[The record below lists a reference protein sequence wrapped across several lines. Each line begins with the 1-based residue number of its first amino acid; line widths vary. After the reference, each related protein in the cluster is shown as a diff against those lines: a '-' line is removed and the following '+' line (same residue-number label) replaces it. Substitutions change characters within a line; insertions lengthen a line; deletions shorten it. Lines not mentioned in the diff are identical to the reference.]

1 MSYRRPLSSPT
12 KIGAQ
17 RPISALER
25 AQAFLRGERLPPSP
39 RTPTKYADVRSSS
52 DDLDSDDKSEN
63 DSDHELQQFLDTLA
77 KKKIDTPTSRIST
90 PQPVKRPASSY
101 LKQSIATPAPE
112 NAPLSPALSATPSG
126 KSSASN
132 RNRPSSALMRMQS
145 FRKMEPAGKAK
156 VIQRE
161 SESESDSDV
170 GSDFEKF
177 MKKGRN
183 SSTGESKDLEEEDEA
198 EKMSEISPLAK
209 QIVQD
214 ARPSPVPT
222 SPHKQ
227 INSLPKAPVHSNS
240 TTSSTSLSSTTT
252 NSSSHLKTQGFQT
265 NSAHPRSPRPSSE
278 NSNKGGNFESDSSS
292 AIESD
297 FDAFLLRKEDVR
309 KGDAGGKGD
318 KANPNLAYTKEKVGE
333 KRKENHGNMGETK
346 VEDLEAMNI
355 HTLEDQRPSVSAP
368 RPTAELEAQAA
379 AENQRAGPQLTV
391 KTTHAPPPPSQ
402 NVQSEV
408 PGPHI
413 PAAPQMHPYTIS
425 PQPTLPTA
433 YPPPFPSPTAYA
445 QPPYQP
451 PYQPPLTVPY
461 PPFYP
466 YYPPPYAWTS
476 APQCTEQHACR
487 CSHEIRNVLADERD
501 EREEG
506 QEGRRRR
513 RRRGRRRAKWRDGSE
528 QEIDTPSR
536 TERYTSRPPTVHIG
550 ESGLAEQYPLPTHHP
565 ALQTLHALIK
575 THLTY
580 IQNFVAASF
589 DMAAAESAS
598 YRCRKYTTL
607 EETKKFLKQ
616 RAKAPLTMDEAR
628 KLVEE
633 EERM

>member
-12 KIGAQ
+12 KSGAQ
-17 RPISALER
+17 RPVSALER

-39 RTPTKYADVRSSS
+39 RTPTKWTKNADVRSSS
-52 DDLDSDDKSEN
+52 DDVDSDEKSEN

-77 KKKIDTPTSRIST
+77 KKKPDTPTSRIST

-101 LKQSIATPAPE
+101 LKQSRATSAPE
-112 NAPLSPALSATPSG
+112 NAPSSPALSATSSRQ
-126 KSSASN
+126 SSASN

-145 FRKMEPAGKAK
+145 FRKMEPAGNAK
-156 VIQRE
+156 VIQSE

-177 MKKGRN
+177 MKKGAR
-183 SSTGESKDLEEEDEA
+183 SSMRESKDLEEEDEV

-214 ARPSPVPT
+214 AGPSAVPT
-222 SPHKQ
+222 SSHKQ
-227 INSLPKAPVHSNS
+227 MDSLPKTPVRSNS

-252 NSSSHLKTQGFQT
+252 NSSSLPKTQGLQS
-265 NSAHPRSPRPSSE
+265 NSVHPPYSKRSSE
-278 NSNKGGNFESDSSS
+278 NSSKGGNFESDSSS

-297 FDAFLLRKEDVR
+297 FDTFLLRKEDVR
-309 KGDAGGKGD
+309 KRDAGVKGD
-318 KANPNLAYTKEKVGE
+318 NATPNLANTKERVSE
-333 KRKENHGNMGETK
+333 ATEENRGKMDETK
-346 VEDLEAMNI
+346 VEDLEATSI

-368 RPTAELEAQAA
+368 RPQAELEAQAA
-379 AENQRAGPQLTV
+379 VENQRVAPQLPV
-391 KTTHAPPPPSQ
+391 TTTTAPPPPFQ
-402 NVQSEV
+402 YVQSAV
-408 PGPHI
+408 SGPHI
-413 PAAPQMHPYTIS
+413 PVAPPTHPYPIP
-425 PQPTLPTA
+425 PQPILPTA
-433 YPPPFPSPTAYA
+433 YPPPFPPPTAY
-445 QPPYQP
+445 PQP
-451 PYQPPLTVPY
+451 PYQPPLTVSY

-487 CSHEIRNVLADERD
+487 CSHETRHVLADERD
-501 EREEG
+501 ERDER
-506 QEGRRRR
+506 QERRRRR
-513 RRRGRRRAKWRDGSE
+513 RRRGKRRAQRRDGSD
-528 QEIDTPSR
+528 QEIDTPPR
-536 TERYTSRPPTVHIG
+536 TERYTSSSPPVHN
-550 ESGLAEQYPLPTHHP
+550 SDSSLAEQYPLPTHHP

-633 EERM
+633 EERL